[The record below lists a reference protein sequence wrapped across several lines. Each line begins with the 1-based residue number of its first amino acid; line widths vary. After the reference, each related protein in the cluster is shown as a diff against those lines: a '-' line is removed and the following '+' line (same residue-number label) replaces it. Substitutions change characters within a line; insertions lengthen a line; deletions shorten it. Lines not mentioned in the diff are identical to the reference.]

1 MSSDGKKKMAK
12 HRGSI
17 FSNTIISALAACLFE
32 IALVLNT
39 SVIDRL
45 LMQVGYAGTLTN
57 FVGDYTMALIGIY
70 LVAGIGVYA
79 FVFGLLQYRD
89 IRYLRRISTALLDVS
104 EGNFERRVPVVGDDE
119 LSDIALQLNH
129 MTEEIQLLMEKEK
142 DNEQTKN
149 DLITNIAHDLRTP
162 LTSIIGY
169 LNLIISQ
176 PDMDDSRRQAYLKVA
191 YDKSLHLQKMI
202 EDLFGFTKLNYGKQ
216 TTMMQPIDI
225 IELMGQLLEE
235 FYPVFEE
242 NGIEYEYRPA
252 VASQLVMGDGTLL
265 ARLFDNLI
273 NNAVKYGKD
282 GKRLLVKAELKGK
295 YIAVSVINYGKVIPK
310 KDLDRV
316 FEKFYRA
323 EQSRSSSTGG
333 TGLGLAIAKNITLL
347 HNGIIRASSGLDGT
361 VFEVELPVLD
371 QKRKPE
377 QKKEEMA

>member
-1 MSSDGKKKMAK
+1 MAK

>member
-32 IALVLNT
+32 IAIVLNT

>member
-1 MSSDGKKKMAK
+1 MSSDGKKRMAK

-39 SVIDRL
+39 SVVDRL

-57 FVGDYTMALIGIY
+57 FAGEYTMALIGIY

-129 MTEEIQLLMEKEK
+129 MTEEIQQLMEKEK

-176 PDMDDSRRQAYLKVA
+176 PDMEDGKRQAYLKVA

-252 VASQLVMGDGTLL
+252 VTSQLVMGDGTLL

-347 HNGIIRASSGLDGT
+347 HNGMIRASSGLDGT

-371 QKRKPE
+371 QKKEPE
-377 QKKEEMA
+377 QKKEGTA